1 MASPLQPVA
10 RVHRHAVPAGL
21 LGALLLAVG
30 GAPAALAANASTA
43 PVVAASAAGPR
54 IAAIRFEGNRVT
66 RESVMLRELALA
78 VGDRA
83 SDEALLDSRQA
94 LLDLGLFREVELALE
109 PLDADADDDAAA
121 LRVRVRE
128 KRYVLPLPRL
138 DGSSDSDFSYGLQLR
153 WANVG
158 GRNHRLNL
166 FVEEGDFSNER
177 DRDRERMTRLSY
189 QAPYLFDSPYEGQL
203 QLQRIDRQRS
213 AEAGGYDE
221 RFDRL
226 QLALLRDF
234 RRGRPRQGWQHGAG
248 LVLEEQE
255 NSGPGAPPD
264 DGTTTALLG
273 ISRYDDRR
281 FHVYSETGTQ
291 AAARIEAAF
300 EGAGSDFGYRLL
312 TVEATHGMAVGTREH
327 QTLQGRVEAGV
338 YSGGTRRRDTFSLGG
353 SGRLRGYDTDFLEG
367 QRYGYA
373 TVEYLRP
380 LRWNWLRLLVM
391 AEAGAVGGNLA
402 GRHDGSLHA
411 SVGVGVRLRLPWF
424 VDVEFEAGLAWP
436 LRGGDGMEVFAGGN

>member
-1 MASPLQPVA
+1 MAWPLRTVI
-10 RVHRHAVPAGL
+10 RVHPGALPARL
-21 LGALLLAVG
+21 LGALVMAFASVPVAFAAG
-30 GAPAALAANASTA
+30 GPTNPIETETA
-43 PVVAASAAGPR
+43 GAGPR

-66 RESVMLRELALA
+66 REAVMLRELAVA
-78 VGDRA
+78 VGGRA
-83 SDEALLDSRQA
+83 SDAALLDSRQA
-94 LLDLGLFREVELALE
+94 LLDLGLFREVELQLE
-109 PLDADADDDAAA
+109 PLDTDAAT
-121 LRVRVRE
+121 LLVRVRE

-177 DRDRERMTRLSY
+177 DRDHERMTRVSY
-189 QAPYLFDSPYEGQL
+189 QAPYLFGRPYEGQL

-213 AEAGGYDE
+213 AAAGGYDE
-221 RFDRL
+221 RFDRM
-226 QLALLRDF
+226 QVALLRDF
-234 RRGRPRQGWQHGAG
+234 TSGRPRHGWQHGAG

-281 FHVYSETGTQ
+281 FHVYSETGTR

-312 TVEATHGMAVGTREH
+312 TVEASHGVALGTRAH
-327 QTLQGRVEAGV
+327 QTLQGRVEAGI

-353 SGRLRGYDTDFLEG
+353 SGRLRGYDTDYLEG

-373 TVEYLRP
+373 TIEYLRP
-380 LRWNWLRLLVM
+380 LRWDWLRLLVM

-402 GRHDGSLHA
+402 GRHEGSLHA
-411 SVGVGVRLRLPWF
+411 NVGLGVRLRLPWF

>member
-1 MASPLQPVA
+1 VELQLEPID
-10 RVHRHAVPAGL
+10 
-21 LGALLLAVG
+21 
-30 GAPAALAANASTA
+30 ANAGIDT
-43 PVVAASAAGPR
+43 
-54 IAAIRFEGNRVT
+54 
-66 RESVMLRELALA
+66 
-78 VGDRA
+78 
-83 SDEALLDSRQA
+83 
-94 LLDLGLFREVELALE
+94 VELL
-109 PLDADADDDAAA
+109 
-121 LRVRVRE
+121 VRVRE

-166 FVEEGDFSNER
+166 FVEQGDFSNER

-189 QAPYLFDSPYEGQL
+189 QAPYLFGRPYEGQL

-213 AEAGGYDE
+213 VAAGGYDE

-226 QLALLRDF
+226 QLAMLRDF
-234 RRGRPRQGWQHGAG
+234 RRGRPRQGWQHGGG
-248 LVLEEQE
+248 LVLEDQE
-255 NSGPGAPPD
+255 NSGPGAPPN

-411 SVGVGVRLRLPWF
+411 NVGVGVRLRLPWF

-436 LRGGDGMEVFAGGN
+436 LRGGDGMEVFASGN